1 MYKPNEECKMFML
14 PSQTVLRV
22 DFLFIY
28 FLPSRGNVLA

>member
-22 DFLFIY
+22 DYLFIY
-28 FLPSRGNVLA
+28 FFT

>member
-22 DFLFIY
+22 DYLFI